1 VNFPGKN
8 ELKLSDEAIAQAIED
23 ALNATRLAGED
34 RIRVTN
40 VAREYSYGPWR
51 VEITTDAQEIPVAEV
66 NDLKVAA

>member
-1 VNFPGKN
+1 MNFPGKN
-8 ELKLSDEAIAQAIED
+8 ELKLSDEAIALAIED

-51 VEITTDAQEIPVAEV
+51 VEITTDLESIPVGDVTE
-66 NDLKVAA
+66 LKVAA